1 MADREVPEACRDD
14 YYAGAVLALTAA
26 ENVPGTAGV
35 NTTVIL
41 YNALRDARRAYYH
54 AAPSAAASPAERL
67 GWQALGATEALD
79 AVLEAHEGLPAL
91 SPRTVDGIRALRDV
105 YAAWQPACL
114 HARPPGPP
122 RGHSRRHL
130 PHGQVD
136 WKDSRNEIV

>member
-1 MADREVPEACRDD
+1 MADREVPEACRAD

-41 YNALRDARRAYYH
+41 YNALRDARRAYH
-54 AAPSAAASPAERL
+54 AAPPAAASPAERL

-91 SPRTVDGIRALRDV
+91 SPRTVDGLRT
-105 YAAWQPACL
+105 L
-114 HARPPGPP
+114 HEATLAVIS
-122 RGHSRRHL
+122 HM
-130 PHGQVD
+130 D
-136 WKDSRNEIV
+136 K